1 MWGSVLEEVRVEKR
15 GSVYMIRFDDG
26 SKAWLSFKEEN
37 GKLYLLETFT
47 PEQHRGKGY
56 GAKLVE
62 AAIRD
67 AEMRGLKI
75 VPVCSYSIYYFLK
88 NKDARRILA
97 EEYARMSDSELE
109 EYFKKRVD
117 EERRKH

>member
-1 MWGSVLEEVRVEKR
+1 MEEVRVEKR

-37 GKLYLLETFT
+37 NKLYLLETFT

-62 AAIRD
+62 AAIKD

-75 VPVCSYSIYYFLK
+75 VPICSYSIYYFLK
-88 NKDARRILA
+88 NKDARKILA

>member
-1 MWGSVLEEVRVEKR
+1 MEEVRVEKR
-15 GSVYMIRFDDG
+15 GSVYVIRFDDG

-37 GKLYLLETFT
+37 SKLYLLETYT

-62 AAIRD
+62 AAIKD
-67 AEMRGLKI
+67 AKSRGLKI

-88 NKDARRILA
+88 NRDAREVLT

-109 EYFKKRVD
+109 EYFRKRVD
-117 EERRKH
+117 EEKRRH

>member
-1 MWGSVLEEVRVEKR
+1 MGEVSVERR
-15 GSVYMIRFDDG
+15 GGVYLIKFGDG
-26 SKAWLSFKEEN
+26 SKAWLSFREEN
-37 GKLYLLETFT
+37 GKLYLLETYT
-47 PEQHRGKGY
+47 PEQHRGRGY

-62 AAIRD
+62 AAIKD
-67 AEMRGLKI
+67 AEVRGLKI

-88 NKDARRILA
+88 NKEARKVLA

-109 EYFKKRVD
+109 EYFKRRVN

>member
-1 MWGSVLEEVRVEKR
+1 MEEVRVEKK
-15 GSVYMIRFDDG
+15 GSVYMIRFNDG

-37 GKLYLLETFT
+37 NKLYLLETYT

-67 AEMRGLKI
+67 AGKRNLKI
-75 VPVCSYSIYYFLK
+75 IPVCSYAIYYFLK
-88 NKDARRILA
+88 NKDARKVLA
-97 EEYARMSDSELE
+97 EEYSEMSDSELE
-109 EYFKKRVD
+109 EYFRKRVN
-117 EERRKH
+117 EERMKQK

>member
-1 MWGSVLEEVRVEKR
+1 MSEPHVERR
-15 GSVYMIRFDDG
+15 GSVYVIRFDDG
-26 SKAWLSFKEEN
+26 SKAWLSFREEN

-67 AEMRGLKI
+67 AEAKNLKI
-75 VPVCSYSIYYFLK
+75 VPICSYSIYYFLK
-88 NKDARRILA
+88 NKDARKILA

-109 EYFKKRVD
+109 EYFKKRVN
-117 EERRKH
+117 EEKKKH

>member
-1 MWGSVLEEVRVEKR
+1 MEEVSVERR
-15 GSVYMIRFDDG
+15 GNVYLIRFDDG
-26 SKAWLSFKEEN
+26 SKAWLSFREDN
-37 GKLYLLETFT
+37 GKLYLLETYT

-62 AAIRD
+62 AAIKD
-67 AEMRGLKI
+67 AEARGLKI
-75 VPVCSYSIYYFLK
+75 VPVCSYSVYYFLR
-88 NKDARRILA
+88 NKEARKVLS

-117 EERRKH
+117 EEKRKH